1 MRFQKHREITPL
13 FSLLA
18 IVAALAGCGDLA
30 LDPDGVVS
38 GSITASSVSTGDNHS
53 CAVSSGNVKCWG
65 LNTSGQLGNNSTA
78 SALSAVLVSGI
89 TDAVQVSA
97 GSRHTCARL
106 SNGTVWCW
114 GDNVEGQLGNGTN
127 ADSLVPVQA
136 TGITGAID
144 LSSGGN
150 HTCMVRADG
159 SAWCWGRNTE
169 GQLGNSSNI
178 DSNLPVPV
186 SGMTNAG
193 KIAAGGAHTCA
204 RLLDFTVE
212 CWGSNVQNQLGNTGI
227 LAASRNFPVAVSNM
241 TTAVSISAGANHN
254 CAVVTSPSGVKCWGS
269 DVNGQLARSWVP
281 AIFPSPAIT
290 SFPDAQFVAGI
301 NTPSGVA
308 AGFAHSCAA
317 LTNNTIR
324 CWGENFDGQL
334 GNGNFFGFFPPDPNA
349 SATSTVVPV
358 GVSGISSAVEVA
370 AGQFHSCARLFN
382 GEIRCWGRNSSGQL
396 GDGTGIFSS
405 TPVRVTD
412 NTGTGLMP
420 TIR

>member
-1 MRFQKHREITPL
+1 MRFLKHRGITAF

-18 IVAALAGCGDLA
+18 IAAALAGCGDLS

-38 GSITASSVSTGDNHS
+38 RSLTASSVSTGDNHS
-53 CAVSSGNVKCWG
+53 CAVSSGEVKCWG
-65 LNTSGQLGNNSTA
+65 LNTSGQLGDNTTTS
-78 SALSAVLVSGI
+78 SLSAVLVSGI

-97 GSRHTCARL
+97 GSRQTGARL

-127 ADSLVPVQA
+127 ADSRIPVQS
-136 TGITGAID
+136 TGITGATD
-144 LSSGGN
+144 LSAGGD
-150 HTCMVRADG
+150 HTCIARADG

-169 GQLGNSSNI
+169 GQLGNSSNTG
-178 DSNLPVPV
+178 SNLPVPV
-186 SGMTNAG
+186 SGMTNAS

-204 RLLDFTVE
+204 RLLDFTVA
-212 CWGSNVQNQLGNTGI
+212 CWGSNVQDQLGNTGI
-227 LAASRNFPVAVSNM
+227 VAASRNFPVAVSNM
-241 TTAVSISAGANHN
+241 TTAVSISAGTNHN
-254 CAVVTSPSGVKCWGS
+254 CGVVTSPSGVKCWG
-269 DVNGQLARSWVP
+269 
-281 AIFPSPAIT
+281 IFPSPAIT

-396 GDGTGIFSS
+396 GDGTGIFSA
-405 TPVRVTD
+405 TPVRVID
-412 NTGTGLMP
+412 NTGAGLMP